1 MLNRD
6 YILGVIEKKLDSGDI
21 PGAMRFIES
30 LIQDNPNDIE
40 AYNLLAIAYRLKGDF
55 EKAMSVLKK
64 SLKLDPDY
72 PDTHYHLGLLH
83 YEKGDYIKAIEE
95 FYKAIENYLPK
106 EKNWKSD
113 AYAALG
119 EAFYKLGMLENAIK
133 SWRKALEIYPKN
145 RRAKYYLKKIDSGKI
160 KKVKS
165 PIPIIPIF
173 DFIRFSDIKID
184 EYLKQKGKNKFDSES
199 EYKKVLRKIISAW
212 NNEVAKS
219 SDKLKRMTDKEK
231 IQFFKSIKIKF

>member
-40 AYNLLAIAYRLKGDF
+40 AYNLLAIAHRLKGDF
-55 EKAMSVLKK
+55 DKALAILKK
-64 SLKLDPDY
+64 SLKLDPNY

-83 YEKGDYIKAIEE
+83 YERGDYIKAIEE

-106 EKNWKSD
+106 EKNWTSD
-113 AYAALG
+113 AYTALG
-119 EAFYKLGMLENAIK
+119 ETFYKLGMYDDAIK
-133 SWRKALEIYPKN
+133 SWRKAVEIYPKN
-145 RRAKYYLKKIDSGKI
+145 RRAKYYLKKIDAGKVR
-160 KKVKS
+160 KLKS
-165 PIPIIPIF
+165 SIPIF
-173 DFIRFSDIKID
+173 DFIRFSGIKID
-184 EYLKQKGKNKFDSES
+184 EYLKQKGKDKFDSEN

-212 NNEVAKS
+212 NNEVVKS
-219 SDKLKRMTDKEK
+219 SDKLKRMTEKEK